1 LTWHPGAGFKLPA
14 MRPAPAPSKS
24 PAKSPSNAFPRAVP
38 LTSGA
43 VCAAAQV
50 SRGQLRVYEREG
62 LIPPPRR
69 TGGGFRDYPADTVA
83 RLQAIRQLKEV
94 GFTLA
99 EIALLLAEGDAG
111 QLDEARMQALAAQQL
126 DVIDQRIGNLK
137 VVRRFVAAV
146 AAGDM
151 SALNDP
157 ACSFLVQFLSSGA
170 RRSRRKQA

>member
-1 LTWHPGAGFKLPA
+1 
-14 MRPAPAPSKS
+14 MRPPTP
-24 PAKSPSNAFPRAVP
+24 AFPRLVP

-43 VCAAAQV
+43 ICSAAQV
-50 SRGQLRVYEREG
+50 TRGQLRVYEREG

-69 TGGGFRDYPADTVA
+69 TAGGFRDYPADTLQ
-83 RLQAIRQLKEV
+83 RLQAIRQLKEI

-111 QLDEARMQALAAQQL
+111 HLDEARMQALAAQQL
-126 DVIDQRIGNLK
+126 EAIDTRMANLK

-151 SALNDP
+151 TALNDP
-157 ACSFLVQFLSSGA
+157 ECSFLVQFLASGSRRAA
-170 RRSRRKQA
+170 RRRA

>member
-1 LTWHPGAGFKLPA
+1 MLRA
-14 MRPAPAPSKS
+14 MPKPAPMY
-24 PAKSPSNAFPRAVP
+24 PRAVP

-50 SRGQLRVYEREG
+50 TRGQLRVYEREG

-69 TGGGFRDYPADTVA
+69 TAGGFRDYPADTLD
-83 RLQAIRQLKEV
+83 RLRAIRQLKEI

-111 QLDEARMQALAAQQL
+111 DLDEERMQALAAQQL
-126 DVIDQRIGNLK
+126 ESIDRRIDNLK

-157 ACSFLVQFLSSGA
+157 ECGFLVQFLAGGP
-170 RRSRRKQA
+170 RRVRRKRA

>member
-1 LTWHPGAGFKLPA
+1 
-14 MRPAPAPSKS
+14 MRPPTP
-24 PAKSPSNAFPRAVP
+24 AFPRLVP

-43 VCAAAQV
+43 ICAAAQV
-50 SRGQLRVYEREG
+50 TRGQLRVYEREG

-69 TGGGFRDYPADTVA
+69 TAGGFRDYPADTLQ
-83 RLQAIRQLKEV
+83 RLQAIRQLKEI

-111 QLDEARMQALAAQQL
+111 HLDEARMQALAAQQL
-126 DVIDQRIGNLK
+126 EAIDIRMANLK

-151 SALNDP
+151 TALNDP
-157 ACSFLVQFLSSGA
+157 ECSFLVQFLASG
-170 RRSRRKQA
+170 SRRAARKRA

>member
-1 LTWHPGAGFKLPA
+1 
-14 MRPAPAPSKS
+14 MSK
-24 PAKSPSNAFPRAVP
+24 PLFVPRVVP

-69 TGGGFRDYPADTVA
+69 TAGGFRDYPADTLQ
-83 RLQAIRQLKEV
+83 RLQAIRQLKEI
-94 GFTLA
+94 GFSLA
-99 EIALLLAEGDAG
+99 EIAVLLAEGDAG
-111 QLDEARMQALAAQQL
+111 QMDEARMQALATQQL
-126 DVIDQRIGNLK
+126 QAIDTRIANLK

-151 SALNDP
+151 TALQDP
-157 ACSFLVQFLSSGA
+157 ECSFLVQFLASGSRRA
-170 RRSRRKQA
+170 RRRQA

>member
-1 LTWHPGAGFKLPA
+1 
-14 MRPAPAPSKS
+14 MRPPTP
-24 PAKSPSNAFPRAVP
+24 AFPRLVP

-43 VCAAAQV
+43 LCAAAQV
-50 SRGQLRVYEREG
+50 TRGQLRVYEREG

-69 TGGGFRDYPADTVA
+69 TAGGFRDYPADTLQ
-83 RLQAIRQLKEV
+83 RLQAIRQLKEI

-111 QLDEARMQALAAQQL
+111 HLDEARMQALAAQQL
-126 DVIDQRIGNLK
+126 EAIDTRMANLK

-151 SALNDP
+151 TALNDP
-157 ACSFLVQFLSSGA
+157 ECSFLVQFLASG
-170 RRSRRKQA
+170 SRRAARKRA

>member
-1 LTWHPGAGFKLPA
+1 
-14 MRPAPAPSKS
+14 MRPAPLPAPLTATPAS
-24 PAKSPSNAFPRAVP
+24 PAFPRAVP

-50 SRGQLRVYEREG
+50 TRGQLRVYEREG

-111 QLDEARMQALAAQQL
+111 QLDAARMQALAAQQL

-146 AAGDM
+146 AGGDM
-151 SALNDP
+151 TALNDP
-157 ACSFLVQFLSSGA
+157 DCSFLVQFLASG
-170 RRSRRKQA
+170 SRRPRRPQRRQA

>member
-1 LTWHPGAGFKLPA
+1 
-14 MRPAPAPSKS
+14 MRPTTP
-24 PAKSPSNAFPRAVP
+24 AFPRLVP

-43 VCAAAQV
+43 ICAAAQV
-50 SRGQLRVYEREG
+50 TRGQLRVYEREG

-69 TGGGFRDYPADTVA
+69 TAGGFRDYPADTLQ
-83 RLQAIRQLKEV
+83 RLQAIRQLKEI

-111 QLDEARMQALAAQQL
+111 HLDEARMQALAAQQL
-126 DVIDQRIGNLK
+126 EAIDTRMANLK

-151 SALNDP
+151 TALNDP
-157 ACSFLVQFLSSGA
+157 ECSFLVQFLASGSRRTA
-170 RRSRRKQA
+170 RRRA

>member
-1 LTWHPGAGFKLPA
+1 MRLPT
-14 MRPAPAPSKS
+14 PAS
-24 PAKSPSNAFPRAVP
+24 PRLAP

-43 VCAAAQV
+43 ICAAAQV
-50 SRGQLRVYEREG
+50 TRGQLRVYEREG

-69 TGGGFRDYPADTVA
+69 TAGGFRDYPADTLQ
-83 RLQAIRQLKEV
+83 RLQAIRQLKEI

-111 QLDEARMQALAAQQL
+111 LLDEARLQALAAQQL
-126 DVIDQRIGNLK
+126 ESIDIRMANLK

-151 SALNDP
+151 KALNDP
-157 ACSFLVQFLSSGA
+157 ECSFLVQFLASG
-170 RRSRRKQA
+170 SRRPARKRA